1 MIIRT
6 DLLSVST
13 RIAKFCLIAFIG
25 LHAGHALAEEQMS
38 APKAKKQPYTM
49 TTHGDVRVDN
59 YYWMRDD
66 HRKSQEVIDYLE
78 KENAYS
84 QQQLELGQPL
94 KKQIY
99 DELLSRM
106 KQDDESVPYD
116 FNGYTYRS
124 RFEAGK
130 NYPIYERRPVN
141 SEGEWQTLVDGNQ
154 RAERSEYYRLGALTV
169 SPDNKIV
176 AIAEDREG
184 RNNYAVSFRSLD
196 SQAWKNDELTNT
208 SGNIVWANDSNTL
221 FYVNKDLQTLLP
233 YQVFRHQIGEQQH
246 QDVMMYEEKDD
257 TFYVSISKSTSKDYI
272 FIGIT
277 STETSEYRL
286 IDANKPHNEA
296 NVFQPRKTG
305 VEYYPDHFRGQF
317 YIRSNHQH
325 PLFGLYITS
334 HDGKSDWETLV
345 APRDDVDLED
355 FELFNQ
361 WLVLEERQNG
371 LVNLRQINW
380 QTKAENYVRFDDPAY
395 MAWIDN
401 NPESDT
407 DKLRYGY
414 SSMTTPSSVYEINM
428 QTQERQLLKQQEV
441 KDFDKSKY
449 QSERLW
455 VTAQDGVKVPVS
467 LVYRKDLFKEGQN
480 PLLVYG
486 YGAYGYSIDPSFS
499 SSRLSLLDRGFV
511 YAIAHIRGGG
521 ELGKRWYLQGKTVN
535 KMNSFTD
542 FVDVTNALIN
552 QGYGKQGHV
561 YAMGG
566 SAGGLLMGAVVNM
579 APELY
584 EGVVASVPFVDVV
597 TTMLDPSIPLTT
609 GEYDEWGNPE
619 NEEAYWRIK
628 AYSPYDNVKK
638 QKYPHMLVT
647 TGLHDSQVQYWE
659 PAKWVAKLREYKQG
673 DSLLLLETNMN
684 AGHGGKSGRY
694 NALDDIALDYSFI
707 LMLEDKKHYFPQ
719 LKNEYTNN

>member
-6 DLLSVST
+6 NLLPAST
-13 RIAKFCLIAFIG
+13 RIAKFCLIALIG
-25 LHAGHALAEEQMS
+25 LQTSHSLAEEFMS

-49 TTHGDVRVDN
+49 TTHGDVRVDD
-59 YYWMRDD
+59 YYWLRDD
-66 HRKSQEVIDYLE
+66 KRKSPDVIDYLE
-78 KENAYS
+78 KENAYT
-84 QQQLELGQPL
+84 QQQLAQGEGL

-99 DELLSRM
+99 EELLSRM
-106 KQDDESVPYD
+106 KADDESVPYNY
-116 FNGYTYRS
+116 NGYTYRS
-124 RFEAGK
+124 RFEAGN

-141 SEGEWQTLVDGNQ
+141 SHEPWQVLVDGNQ
-154 RAERSEYYRLGALTV
+154 RAEGSEYYRLGTLTV
-169 SPDNKIV
+169 SPDNKNI

-184 RNNYAVSFRSLD
+184 RNNYSISFRSLD
-196 SQAWKNDELTNT
+196 SQEWQNAELTNT
-208 SGNIVWANDSNTL
+208 SGNIVWANDNNTL
-221 FYVNKDLQTLLP
+221 FYVNKDPQTLLP
-233 YQVFRHQIGEQQH
+233 YQVFYHQVGTQQQ
-246 QDVMMYEEKDD
+246 QDVMVYEEKDD
-257 TFYVSISKSTSKDYI
+257 TFYVSLSKSTSKNYI

-277 STETSEYRL
+277 STETAEYRL
-286 IDANKPHNEA
+286 LDANQPRKQVE
-296 NVFQPRKTG
+296 VFQTRKTG
-305 VEYYPDHFRGQF
+305 VEYYPDHFRDQF
-317 YIRSNHQH
+317 YIRSNHQN
-325 PLFGLYITS
+325 PLFGLYSAKHIG
-334 HDGKSDWETLV
+334 DDWNTVV
-345 APRDDVDLED
+345 APRDDIDLEG

-371 LVNLRQINW
+371 LVNIRQINW
-380 QTKAENYVRFDDPAY
+380 QTKAENFVSFDDPAY
-395 MAWIDN
+395 MAWIGN
-401 NPESDT
+401 NPEPDT
-407 DKLRYGY
+407 RKLRYGY
-414 SSMTTPSSVYEINM
+414 SSMTTPSSVYEIDM
-428 QTQERQLLKQQEV
+428 QTQQKQLLKQQEV

-449 QSERLW
+449 QSQRLW

-467 LVYRKDLFKEGQN
+467 LVYRKDLYKEAQN

-511 YAIAHIRGGG
+511 YAIAHVRGGG
-521 ELGKRWYLQGKTVN
+521 ELGKKWYLQGKTIN

-542 FVDVTNALIN
+542 FVDVTKSLIS
-552 QGYGKQGHV
+552 QGYGQPGHI

-566 SAGGLLMGAVVNM
+566 SAGGLLMGTVVNI

-628 AYSPYDNVKK
+628 AYSPYDNIKK

-659 PAKWVAKLREYKQG
+659 PAKWVAKLREYKLG

-694 NALDDIALDYSFI
+694 NALNDIALDYSFI
-707 LMLEDKKHYFPQ
+707 LMLEDKKQYFPQ
-719 LKNEYTNN
+719 LKN